1 MKINTITLHCTDN
14 CGSSLQSLALQ
25 KYLED
30 RGHDA
35 KIIDYAPNYLKYNGS
50 FIKSVIKSVVMFK
63 DVRSQN
69 RKNRNFFREFLR
81 ITDKKL
87 KTYEALRQ
95 APPEADAYI
104 TGSDQIWNPSYLC
117 GRDPAYYLDFV
128 PEGKKKFAYAASVG
142 KENVPQE
149 EKDLIV
155 NYVKDFQAISV
166 REKCTKQWLAPL
178 VECPV
183 EHVCDPVFLKDGDYY
198 RSIAKKPRDLGKYI
212 LVYLV
217 QPSETLDKV
226 IAYLRKAL
234 NAKVVLIYGARKN
247 CDCDYHFRDVS
258 PEEFLGYIDGAAHVV
273 ASSFHA
279 TAFSCILR
287 KQFTVVLPQRNTVRI
302 EDILHTAGLED
313 RIIRPADAIGEG
325 MLKTVDYT
333 AAGEKLDAF
342 IAHSKNVL
350 NSYCEET

>member
-1 MKINTITLHCTDN
+1 MNIRTITLHCTDN

-30 RGHDA
+30 QGHDA
-35 KIIDYAPNYLKYNGS
+35 QIIDYTPSYLKYNGS
-50 FIKSVIKSVVMFK
+50 FLKYVVKSLVMFR

-69 RKNRNFFREFLR
+69 RKNRNFFRNFLR
-81 ITDKKL
+81 VTDQNYKI
-87 KTYEALRQ
+87 YDALRKV
-95 APPEADAYI
+95 PPEAEAYI

-128 PEGKKKFAYAASVG
+128 PEGKKKYAYAASVG
-142 KENVPQE
+142 KLDVTQE
-149 EKDLIV
+149 EKNLIV
-155 NYVKDFQAISV
+155 SYVKDFQAISV
-166 REKCTKQWLAPL
+166 REDYTRQWLAPL
-178 VECPV
+178 VNCPV
-183 EHVCDPVFLKDGDYY
+183 EYVCDPVFLQDGDYY

-217 QPSETLDKV
+217 QPSQTLNQV

-287 KQFTVVLPQRNTVRI
+287 KQFTVVLPQHNTVRI
-302 EDILHTAGLED
+302 EDILHTVGLEQ
-313 RIIRPADAIGEG
+313 RIIRSADAVGAD
-325 MLKTVDYT
+325 MLEAVDY
-333 AAGEKLDAF
+333 AVVGEKLDAF
-342 IAHSKNVL
+342 IRHSKKVL
-350 NSYCEET
+350 NSYCEE

>member
-1 MKINTITLHCTDN
+1 MNIKTITLHCTDN

-30 RGHDA
+30 QGHDA
-35 KIIDYAPNYLKYNGS
+35 RIIDYTPGYLKYNGS
-50 FIKSVIKSVVMFK
+50 FLKSVIKSVVMFR
-63 DVRSQN
+63 DVQSQN
-69 RKNRNFFREFLR
+69 RKNRAFYRNFLR
-81 ITDKKL
+81 ITGENYKNYAAL
-87 KTYEALRQ
+87 KE
-95 APPEADAYI
+95 APPKADAYI
-104 TGSDQIWNPSYLC
+104 TGSDQLWNPSYLC
-117 GRDPAYYLDFV
+117 GKDPAYYLDFV
-128 PEGKKKFAYAASVG
+128 PAGKKKYAYAASVG
-142 KENVPQE
+142 KAEVPQE

-155 NYVKDFQAISV
+155 SYVKDFEAISV
-166 REKCTKQWLAPL
+166 RENCTKQWLAPL
-178 VECPV
+178 VNCPV

-198 RSIAKKPRDLGKYI
+198 RSIAKKPQDLGKYI

-226 IAYLRKAL
+226 LAYLRKAL
-234 NAKVVLIYGARKN
+234 DAKVVLIYGARKN

-287 KQFTVVLPQRNTVRI
+287 KQFTVVLPQHNTVRI
-302 EDILHTAGLED
+302 EDILHTAGLEQ
-313 RIIRPADAIGEG
+313 RIIRPADEIGAG
-325 MLKTVDYT
+325 MLETVDYA

-342 IAHSKNVL
+342 IKHSKEVL
-350 NSYCEET
+350 NSYCEE